1 MRIVQKYFSRYFTSL
16 GELIASY
23 PLVFLLAPI
32 IISALLATG
41 VLRVRANRN
50 TDYLFT
56 ATNGKALQY
65 KKFVESTFPENTSDY
80 VDAFRIT
87 KMENLIIV
95 TEKHMKSIIDEK
107 VLEEI
112 SVLNNLIR
120 NFSIDFGGYKRNYS
134 HLCAQN
140 FGKCFEND
148 FVNLIP
154 NLHQIRKGKYKLN
167 YPFYLNPLNFQTII
181 TAAFLGLVTVDN
193 ENYVKDARAARL
205 FYPLDENDDNKKQI
219 IFEWKKS
226 LNIILSSTKFKY
238 INISYTNSKE
248 LSSTIEEF
256 TSNLCPYLPIVFLIV
271 SFFASLTCMTD
282 DWVES
287 KPWLGISA
295 CVSASLAIISGFG
308 LTFHCGAPYADFVL
322 LLAYCILGM
331 EIDDVFLL
339 ISAWRRTNPEDS
351 VEKRMGKAYSE
362 AAVSITITSLT
373 SVISFCIGIFSH
385 FPIIRM
391 FCIHAAV
398 ITSFAYI
405 YQITF
410 FGSCMALSG
419 YREKLRLHCL
429 FFRYVNENRK
439 TEVIRKRRRLEE
451 SIGNILLYN
460 RTKIFVVLLFFLN
473 FSIGIWGFRFLKF
486 GNSGSDAFR
495 KDSQTVGFLYSIYN
509 YFDFLYPVHIVI
521 DKPINYHEK
530 NVQKSIDE
538 TLRKFENLPNIADS
552 RLRISWLKYYSFF
565 SNKKIGKI
573 LLNGYNTSEKQDFIN
588 GLKDVFLRFP
598 QAKQFTQDIN
608 FNENYTEITSSR
620 FLLIIKNVTT
630 SELETNLVRD
640 AYDIVSNSE
649 LPITIYGLHFHIF
662 EQGFLI
668 KKITFNIAIITSAL
682 IFVIFFLFIPDIV
695 SIFCVALVVL
705 CTILETISYMG
716 MWNVKLDIVSLVT
729 LVTSVG
735 FSINYPTHISYSFTV
750 AKNLSVQDRVKKS
763 LNDVGLPIFQGTIT
777 TVLGVVLFLFHS
789 YYVTTSGFKILF
801 LIAILTGSHAL
812 FVIPVFLSFFGCF
825 YKSRKT

>member
-1 MRIVQKYFSRYFTSL
+1 MKIVQKYFSRYFTSL
-16 GELIASY
+16 GELIAGY

-32 IISALLATG
+32 IMSALLATG
-41 VLRVRANRN
+41 VLRVSSNRN

-56 ATNGKALQY
+56 ATNGKAIQHKEY
-65 KKFVESTFPENTSDY
+65 VESIFPQNTSDY
-80 VDAFRIT
+80 VDAIRIT
-87 KMENLIIV
+87 KMENIIIV

-107 VLEEI
+107 VLKEI
-112 SVLNNLIR
+112 SVLDYLIR

-134 HLCAQN
+134 HLCAQT

-148 FVNLIP
+148 FINLIP
-154 NLHQIRKGKYKLN
+154 NLHQIRTGKYKLN
-167 YPFYLNPLNFQTII
+167 YPFYLNPLNFRTII
-181 TAAFLGLVTVDN
+181 TATFLGLVTVDN

-205 FYPLDENDDNKKQI
+205 FYPLDSNNDNKKQI

-226 LNIILSSTKFKY
+226 LNIILTSTKFKY
-238 INISYTNSKE
+238 INISYTNSEE
-248 LSSTIEEF
+248 LSNNIEEF
-256 TSNLCPYLPIVFLIV
+256 TSNLCPYIPIVFLIV
-271 SFFASLTCMTD
+271 SIFASLTCMTD
-282 DWVES
+282 NWIES

-322 LLAYCILGM
+322 LLSYCMLGM
-331 EIDDVFLL
+331 EIDDAFLL

-362 AAVSITITSLT
+362 AAVSITITSIT
-373 SVISFCIGIFSH
+373 SVISFCIGIFSY

-439 TEVIRKRRRLEE
+439 TEVIRKRRLEE
-451 SIGNILLYN
+451 FIGNILLYN
-460 RTKIFVVLLFFLN
+460 RTKIFIVLLFFLN

-486 GNSGSDAFR
+486 GNSGTDAFR
-495 KDSQTVGFLYSIYN
+495 KDSQTMGFLYSIYN

-521 DKPINYHEK
+521 DKAINYHEK

-538 TLRKFENLPNIADS
+538 TLRKFENLSNIADS
-552 RLRISWLKYYSFF
+552 RLRISWLKYYNFF
-565 SNKKIGKI
+565 SNQKIGNI
-573 LLNGYNTSEKQDFIN
+573 LLNGYNTSDKQDFID

-608 FNENYTEITSSR
+608 FNKNYTEITSSR

-630 SELETNLVRD
+630 AELETNLVRD
-640 AYDIVSNSE
+640 VYDIVSNSE

-682 IFVIFFLFIPDIV
+682 IFVIFFLFISDIV

-750 AKNLSVQDRVKKS
+750 AKNLSIQDRVKKS

-777 TVLGVVLFLFHS
+777 TVLGVFLLLFHS
-789 YYVTTSGFKILF
+789 YYVTISGFKILF

-812 FVIPVFLSFFGCF
+812 FVIPVFLSFFKCF